1 MNNRFLLT
9 KAILVITML
18 FFSARGFSQ
27 VKLDY
32 SATPKTQAKGQSFKG
47 LSPES
52 ARFLTLL
59 HLSETAEKTAD
70 RSAAT
75 RRMHDKYGVTKGCV
89 SAVLVLA
96 DNHNQNELKAY
107 NVEVGCSYGGI
118 LTAMVPLS
126 RFAELAASGICESID
141 VGSKV
146 THLMDK
152 ARSNLGI
159 DGIHQGLNLPQGYD
173 GTGVVIGIIDNGFEY
188 CHPSFYDATGTHLRI
203 KRVWDQRNENG
214 TAPDSYSYGSE
225 YTTEAQMIEAFTDDT
240 TSFHGMHV
248 AGIAA
253 GCGAPSGRGMA
264 YCGIAPGADIVFVPT
279 LLTTASIFDA
289 IDYIHEYAQSV
300 HKPCVINMSFGT
312 QSGPHDGTGMEDR
325 FLNAFIEQNTDSIA
339 VVVAAGNDGN
349 NNVHIKKQFSSSD
362 TLVATA
368 FKFVQYI
375 DMEAG
380 VDLWA
385 EQNFSFALSLVH
397 KETQE
402 QEDFTGFFTS
412 GGDTLISTT
421 LTASNGM
428 TFDCEFYCPEIDAYN
443 NLYRVSIIFT
453 SEEVTSSREVILTV
467 KSNTDNLLHAWAS
480 QIYFVES
487 VAVEGTVEG
496 DSNYSV
502 AGYGANSDAVI
513 SVGAYATRLNVD
525 AYNGY
530 HINVSDYATGSIRAS
545 SAICPTRD
553 GRVKPDITAP
563 GELIVAPFNRY
574 AQIPLGYAVYD
585 TIQWNGYTEKYAA
598 LAGTS
603 MASPMVTGI
612 IALWMQHN
620 PSLGNE
626 ELRNIIHT
634 TAHND
639 RFTGHVVDQ
648 PSNICGHGKVN
659 AYGGLPPTDV
669 PMYLVNAYGVDEAK
683 GTVAGGGVVTEGTHT
698 LTAIPSDLFI
708 FERWEDGN
716 TDNPRVVDI
725 SSDTTFFAYFQPLP
739 YEDCETISEFPWEPE
754 FDSYLTCWKI
764 IDADGNGTTWAK
776 HAVYVGSLESNQSYA
791 DNWLISPAIEVDG
804 PLVLK
809 VELHAITTPL
819 PRFSHDFSIML
830 STSGSEMEDFN
841 TTLVQKTYTGSLD
854 DTIEVSLSDF
864 EGQMVRLAL
873 RQHNNNSFLSTISLR
888 GLTIEP
894 APPVFEKEIAAY
906 SGNGGYYLIASPIGT
921 VNPEDVAN
929 MLDNDFDLFYFDQA
943 ALDGKE
949 WINYKVQSYNLEP
962 GKGYLYANSGD
973 VLLTFTGE
981 PYECDGEVVL
991 TKTEGVSFEGWNLVG
1006 NPFGTS
1012 ATPSKPFYRLND
1024 EGSELNANTE
1034 TSSVDAMESIFVIA
1048 NTDQEIMTF
1057 STTEPPT
1064 NNDAK
1069 LALNLSQDR
1078 GPSTL
1083 RGASGTATIDRT
1095 IIRFGTNAEL
1105 PKFQLDPSNTKLYI
1119 PRGMK
1124 DYAIVNTEAQGEVP
1138 INFKAKENGSY
1149 TISVNPENVEVRYL
1163 HLIDNLTGADMDL
1176 LAAGPSTGS
1185 GASYTFEAKTT
1196 DYASRFKLVFS
1207 VNETD
1212 GPSTGSGTFAIIS
1225 NGNIIITDGP
1235 STDSGACSTLQVM
1248 DVTGRVVRTV
1258 GLSHC
1263 GSRITTA
1270 GMVPGVYVL
1279 RLINGNDLKTQKIV
1293 IE

>member
-18 FFSARGFSQ
+18 FFSARGLSQ

-47 LSPES
+47 LTPES

-59 HLSETAEKTAD
+59 HQSETAEKATE

-75 RRMHDKYGVTKGCV
+75 KRMHDNYGVTKGCV

-96 DNHNQNELKAY
+96 DNHNQNELTAY
-107 NVEVGCSYGGI
+107 DVEVGCSYGGVV
-118 LTAMVPLS
+118 TAMIPLS

-141 VGSKV
+141 VGSKM
-146 THLMDK
+146 TPLLDK
-152 ARSNLGI
+152 SRTNLGI
-159 DGIHQGLNLPQGYD
+159 DGIHQGLHLPQGYD

-203 KRVWDQRNENG
+203 KRVWDQRNESG
-214 TAPDSYSYGSE
+214 TAPDSYNYGSE

-240 TSFHGMHV
+240 ASFHGMHV

-279 LLTTASIFDA
+279 LLTQASIFDA

-312 QSGPHDGTGMEDR
+312 QSSPHDGTGMEDR

-349 NNVHIKKQFSSSD
+349 KNVHIKKQFSSSD

-375 DMEAG
+375 DMEAE

-385 EQNFSFALSLVH
+385 EQNFSFALSLVN

-428 TFDCEFYCPEIDAYN
+428 KFDYEFYCLEIDAYN
-443 NLYRVSIIFT
+443 NLYRVSIFVT
-453 SEEVTSSREVILTV
+453 TEEVTSSREVILTV
-467 KSNTDNLLHAWAS
+467 KSNTDNLLHVWGN
-480 QIYFVES
+480 QVFFVES

-496 DSNYSV
+496 DSHYSV

-513 SVGAYATRLNVD
+513 SVGAYATRLDLD
-525 AYNGY
+525 AYDGY
-530 HINVSDYATGSIRAS
+530 HINVSDFATGSIRAS
-545 SAICPTRD
+545 SSMGPTRD

-598 LAGTS
+598 IAGTS

-620 PSLGNE
+620 PSLGIA

-659 AYGGLPPTDV
+659 AYGGLPATDT

-698 LTAIPSDLFI
+698 LTAVPSDLFI
-708 FERWEDGN
+708 FERWDDGN

-725 SSDTTFFAYFQPLP
+725 SSDTTFFAYFEPLH
-739 YEDCETISEFPWEPE
+739 YDDCDTITEFPWEPV
-754 FDSYLTCWKI
+754 FDTYLTCWKV
-764 IDADGNGTTWAK
+764 IDADSNGTTWQK
-776 HAVYVGSLESNQSYA
+776 HAVYVGSLESNQPYA
-791 DNWLISPAIEVDG
+791 DNWLISPAIEVNG

-809 VELHAITTPL
+809 VELHAMTLT
-819 PRFSHDFSIML
+819 SHDLSIML
-830 STSGSEMEDFN
+830 STSGSEMEDFT
-841 TTLVQKTYTGSLD
+841 TTLVQKTYTGTFD
-854 DTIEVSLSDF
+854 DVIELSLSDF
-864 EGQMVRLAL
+864 EGQVVRLAL
-873 RQHNNNSFLSTISLR
+873 RQHNNNFMLSTMSLHR
-888 GLTIEP
+888 LTIEP
-894 APPVFEKEIAAY
+894 EPSVFEKEIAAY
-906 SGNGGYYLIASPIGT
+906 TGNGGYYLIASPIGT
-921 VNPEDVAN
+921 VNPEDVAY
-929 MLDNDFDLFYFDQA
+929 MLDNDFDLYYFDQA
-943 ALDGKE
+943 ASDGKE
-949 WINYKVQSYNLEP
+949 WINYKAQTYNLEP
-962 GKGYLYANSGD
+962 GKGYLYANRGD

-981 PYECDGEVVL
+981 PYECDGEVML
-991 TKTEGVSFEGWNLVG
+991 TKTEGVEFEGWNLVG

-1012 ATPSKPFYRLND
+1012 ATPSKPFYRLNE

-1034 TSSVDAMESIFVIA
+1034 TSSVDAMEGIFVIA
-1048 NTDQEIMTF
+1048 NTDEEAMTF
-1057 STTEPPT
+1057 TTTEPPT

-1069 LALNLSQDR
+1069 LALNLSKGR
-1078 GPSTL
+1078 GI
-1083 RGASGTATIDRT
+1083 IDRA
-1095 IIRFGTNAEL
+1095 IVRFDKGTEL

-1124 DYAIVNTEAQGEVP
+1124 DYAIVNAETQGEVP
-1138 INFKAKENGSY
+1138 VNFKAKENGSY
-1149 TISVNPENVEVRYL
+1149 TISVNLENTEVRYL
-1163 HLIDNLTGADMDL
+1163 HLIDNLTGSDVDL

-1185 GASYTFEAKTT
+1185 GAYTFEAKTT

-1207 VNETD
+1207 VNGEDGHSTD
-1212 GPSTGSGTFAIIS
+1212 SGTFAFIS
-1225 NGNIIITDGP
+1225 NGNIIITDKP
-1235 STDSGACSTLQVM
+1235 STSSGTCFTLQVV
-1248 DVTGRVVRTV
+1248 DVMGRIIRSTDGACTV
-1258 GLSHC
+1258 S
-1263 GSRITTA
+1263 TA
-1270 GMVPGVYVL
+1270 GMTPGVYVL
-1279 RLINGNDLKTQKIV
+1279 RLINGDDVRTQKI
-1293 IE
+1293 IMP